1 MADSAATFSSQMSPF
16 QTDRSSSSPNSF
28 ESWSIDRGHG
38 LIKQSRVKTLRR
50 DLLQLFGY
58 VYATAPSF
66 TIVHLIVTFIRIL
79 QFIGPAFV
87 ASYESVWEPG
97 SDAQRTMNI
106 LAIFY
111 GLIPPTEFERCF
123 LYVHAVYIAV
133 VAFVIILL
141 LIASAYFKRY
151 AKLPSGIP
159 LVITIYFATFG
170 EFLHPIATNFVFYG
184 VSALIWRR
192 SSVNFVET
200 IACVSRR
207 LCCRWFISGLFWRLV
222 TRTWCSGRIR

>member
-79 QFIGPAFV
+79 QFIGPFLQLRCGTGED
-87 ASYESVWEPG
+87 SSI
-97 SDAQRTMNI
+97 TMR
-106 LAIFY
+106 
-111 GLIPPTEFERCF
+111 RC
-123 LYVHAVYIAV
+123 
-133 VAFVIILL
+133 
-141 LIASAYFKRY
+141 
-151 AKLPSGIP
+151 
-159 LVITIYFATFG
+159 
-170 EFLHPIATNFVFYG
+170 
-184 VSALIWRR
+184 
-192 SSVNFVET
+192 
-200 IACVSRR
+200 
-207 LCCRWFISGLFWRLV
+207 
-222 TRTWCSGRIR
+222 